1 MRATLTRRMIGLCLL
16 ALLPGLAQASPMLD
30 VDDEAPALMLYSYN
44 EDVAR
49 KVADTNTPALG
60 QFLGTSPERPKDAVL
75 LVFIDRAN
83 GTAADLEMLARLQR
97 KYSSWG
103 QGLQVLVVGITARA
117 ADLNESLSAARGVNY
132 PVLRDRFQIVAE
144 RYGVSRASTP
154 TAFLLIGERPDVE
167 LTPHEQSAIKEAYT
181 ERAYEWTVRIKARW
195 TGDLLPQEEA
205 IMRSVEA
212 VVDR

>member
-1 MRATLTRRMIGLCLL
+1 MRATLTRWALGLLLMAVVPSL
-16 ALLPGLAQASPMLD
+16 ALATPMLD
-30 VDDEAPALMLYSYN
+30 VEDEAPALMLYSYN

-60 QFLGTSPERPKDAVL
+60 QFLGVSPEKPKDAVL
-75 LVFIDRAN
+75 LVFIDRSN
-83 GTAADLEMLARLQR
+83 DTAAELEMLARLQR

-117 ADLNESLSAARGVNY
+117 ADMNESLSATRGVNY

-144 RYGVSRASTP
+144 RYGVSRSNTP
-154 TAFLLIGERPDVE
+154 VAFLLIGERPAAE
-167 LTPHEQSAIKEAYT
+167 LTPREQSAIKEAYT

-195 TGDLLPQEEA
+195 TGDLLTQEEA
-205 IMRSVEA
+205 MMRSVEA